1 MARIS
6 KRPMTAMFSGAVAA
20 QEDET
25 ISKLKEEIESL
36 KSLSGQSFKL
46 PVADIQPLQ
55 LPDKL
60 KQPRLYFDPQKMERL
75 KDSITKHGVL
85 EPILVRPGSRG
96 RYEIISGERRWR
108 CCNELGIENIPAI
121 VRDMTDAIAL
131 EAALVAHLLNEG
143 ITSIEQTESILSLLS
158 IHMEIPLDDIKAG
171 LYQVKNA
178 SSRGVENSGI
188 LNEDQLETASQIL
201 SEFGMKLS
209 SFVSNRLP
217 MLNLSPKILA
227 AVKEGNLSPTSA
239 VLLNRQD
246 TALHE
251 ELVEQAKGRTKR
263 DVMALIKD
271 IELEQKSITSETEVE
286 ISDASISEQ
295 IFTRFKLIRRKKG
308 LLASKQAQKKLSQ
321 IDKLL
326 KELEQLTI

>member
-6 KRPMTAMFSGAVAA
+6 KRPMASMFSGAVAA
-20 QEDET
+20 REDET
-25 ISKLKEEIESL
+25 ISQLKEEIESL

-85 EPILVRPGSRG
+85 ELILVRPGSRG

-108 CCNELGIENIPAI
+108 CCGELGLDEIPAI

-158 IHMEIPLDDIKAG
+158 IHLAVPLADIKSG

-178 SSRGVENSGI
+178 NIRGTDHSG
-188 LNEDQLETASQIL
+188 LLDKEQLEVADNIL
-201 SEFGMKLS
+201 GEFGMKLS

-217 MLNLSPKILA
+217 MLNLSPTILD
-227 AVKEGNLSPTSA
+227 AVREGSISPTNA
-239 VLLNRQD
+239 VLLNRQKPE
-246 TALHE
+246 LHRD
-251 ELVEQAKGRTKR
+251 LIEQAKGRTKK
-263 DVMALIKD
+263 DVMALLK
-271 IELEQKSITSETEVE
+271 ELELDKPNSQEKTEVSM
-286 ISDASISEQ
+286 SDQVFA
-295 IFTRFKLIRRKKG
+295 RFKSVRRKKS
-308 LLASKQAQKKLSQ
+308 LLASEKAQKKLSQ

-326 KELEQLTI
+326 TELEQMSD

>member
-1 MARIS
+1 MARVS

-20 QEDET
+20 REDET
-25 ISKLKEEIESL
+25 ISQLKEEIESL
-36 KSLSGQSFKL
+36 KSLSGQSFRL

-55 LPDKL
+55 LPHKL

-75 KDSITKHGVL
+75 KESITKHGVL
-85 EPILVRPGSRG
+85 EPILVRPGAKG

-108 CCNELGIENIPAI
+108 CCSDLGLKDIPAI

-158 IHMEIPLDDIKAG
+158 IHLEVPLEDIKTG

-178 SSRGVENSGI
+178 SVRGVENSGI
-188 LNEDQLETASQIL
+188 LNEAQLEIADNIL
-201 SEFGMKLS
+201 GEFGMKLA

-217 MLNLSPKILA
+217 MLNLSPEILD
-227 AVKEGNLSPTSA
+227 AVREGSLSPTNA

-246 TALHE
+246 PELHE
-251 ELVEQAKGRTKR
+251 ELVAQAKGRTKK
-263 DVMALIKD
+263 DVMALLKEIATEPTSD
-271 IELEQKSITSETEVE
+271 TQKVE
-286 ISDASISEQ
+286 ASISDK
-295 IFTRFKLIRRKKG
+295 IFARFKSVRRKKS
-308 LLASKQAQKKLSQ
+308 LMSSAKVQKKLNQ

-326 KELEQLTI
+326 TEIEEMNV